1 MSRTT
6 ASARV
11 NVLETRRIGVVGA
24 SGQVGYFLLPRLLAA
39 GATVAAL
46 GRGPRPVHIAAH
58 PRLLWH
64 QGALEED
71 WPDVL
76 PIEYLLSAGPLD
88 TLARSLERHWHPHL
102 REVIALSSTSIDSKE
117 MSPDPAERA
126 LAAQLV
132 AAEGRLRDACARHS
146 ATLVRIRPT
155 LIYGCGLDR
164 SLSPMLARVRRL
176 GVLPLPWPAPGLRQ
190 PVHADD
196 LAALMMTCID
206 RDDLDGRCFEAGG
219 GERLPFA
226 TMLRR
231 AAGAVGRHLVLPVP
245 VSVLRMLLPHM
256 RGALSRLSL
265 DLVAHDEEVRQL
277 LGWQARCF
285 QPGAGDFE
293 NRTEPY
299 VFRDAA

>member
-1 MSRTT
+1 ME
-6 ASARV
+6 ARRV
-11 NVLETRRIGVVGA
+11 GVVGA
-24 SGQVGYFLLPRLLAA
+24 SGQVGYYLLPRLLAG

-46 GRGPRPVHIAAH
+46 GRGPRPAHIAAH

-64 QGALEED
+64 QGTLEEG

-76 PIEYLLSAGPLD
+76 PVEYLLSAGPLD
-88 TLARSLERHWHPHL
+88 TLARSLEAHWHPHL
-102 REVIALSSTSIDSKE
+102 REVIVLSSTSIDSKE

-132 AAEGRLRDACARHS
+132 AAEARLREVCARHNVV
-146 ATLVRIRPT
+146 LVRIRPT

-164 SLSPMLARVRRL
+164 SLSPLLARVRRF
-176 GVLPLPWPAPGLRQ
+176 GVLPLPWPARGLRQ

-196 LAALMMTCID
+196 LAVLMMICID
-206 RDDLDGRCFEAGG
+206 RDDLDGRCFEVGG
-219 GERLPFA
+219 GERLSFA

-231 AAGAVGRHLVLPVP
+231 AARAVGRHLVVPVP

-256 RGALSRLSL
+256 RGALSRLSH
-265 DLVAHDEEVRQL
+265 DLIAHDEEARHL

-285 QPGAGDFE
+285 EPYAGDFE

-299 VFRDAA
+299 VFPDPV